1 MGIKYN
7 RPEVNRQITKQLIND
22 YGAIVSTLIKV
33 FGRESLEHVQRSC
46 GNSFEKMRT
55 KWGKEGIPDDP
66 RGAVWSDITENSSK
80 LFCRKI
86 NYLSKATGGEKRI
99 DVSGFRLPFPQKEE
113 VEKNL
118 VELLFALCGPRIENR
133 FQKYLILNVLC
144 GFSCSSLARILQ
156 RNEKA
161 LEEQLASEK
170 KKITQGTV
178 RLTRAEAEKNLGA
191 VTKNISEIFSLGQ
204 NGIRKGMPPI
214 ASLCLSAIR
223 LGEALLD
230 FPATKKP
237 GVHALLSFM
246 LLNASRLR
254 TMNDDAGKPLG
265 IKEQNRELW
274 DRNMIKRGFEH
285 LALSTEEGGEVTEI
299 HLKAGVDAVH
309 SLAKKYGDTNWDR
322 IILLYDKYLAC
333 NYCPLVE
340 LQKAIAI
347 SKTRGPQEG
356 LQAIGGIQRVEE
368 LSSHDLLYSTLG
380 NLHFQLH
387 RYEDAISNFNRAIGL
402 TEETFEKAFYSKK
415 IKICEDRMNMS
426 KRYRYGV
433 SF

>member
-33 FGRESLEHVQRSC
+33 FGCESLEHVQRSC
-46 GNSFEKMRT
+46 ANSFEKMRA
-55 KWGKEGIPDDP
+55 KWGKDGIPDDP
-66 RGAVWSDITENSSK
+66 QGTVWADITENSSK

-86 NYLSKATGGEKRI
+86 NYLSKLNEGEERI

-113 VEKNL
+113 VAKNL
-118 VELLFALCGPRIENR
+118 VELLFALSSARIER
-133 FQKYLILNVLC
+133 SFQKYLILNVLC
-144 GFSCSSLARILQ
+144 GFSSSSLARILE

-161 LEEQLASEK
+161 LEEQLASER
-170 KKITQGTV
+170 KKITEGAV
-178 RLTRAEAEKNLGA
+178 RLTRAEAERNLGA
-191 VTKNISEIFSLGQ
+191 VTKNIYEIFSLGQ
-204 NGIRKGMPPI
+204 SGLRKGTPSTP
-214 ASLCLSAIR
+214 SLCFSAIR

-246 LLNASRLR
+246 LLNASRLH
-254 TMNDDAGKPLG
+254 TMNDGTGKPLG

-285 LALSTEEGGEVTEI
+285 LALSAEEGGEVTEI

-309 SLAKKYGDTNWDR
+309 SLAEKYGDTNWDR
-322 IILLYDKYLAC
+322 IISLYDKYLAC

-347 SKTRGPQEG
+347 SKTRGPEEG
-356 LQAIGGIQRVEE
+356 LEAIRGIRKVEE
-368 LSSHDLLYSTLG
+368 LSSNDLLYSTLG
-380 NLHFQLH
+380 NLNFQLH
-387 RYEDAISNFNRAIGL
+387 KYEDAISNFNRAIGL
-402 TEETFEKAFYSKK
+402 AEGTFERAFYSKK

-426 KRYRYGV
+426 KRYRHGI

>member
-22 YGAIVSTLIKV
+22 YGSIVSTLVKV
-33 FGRESLEHVQRSC
+33 FGYESLEHVQRVC
-46 GNSFEKMRT
+46 ANSFEKMRT
-55 KWGKEGIPDDP
+55 RWGKDGIPQDP
-66 RGAVWSDITENSSK
+66 QGAVWADVTENSNK

-86 NYLSKATGGEKRI
+86 NYLSKANEKEKRI
-99 DVSGFRLPFPQKEE
+99 DVSGFHLPFPEKEE
-113 VEKNL
+113 VAKNR
-118 VELLFALCGPRIENR
+118 VELLFALCDPRIESSL
-133 FQKYLILNVLC
+133 QKYLVLNVLC
-144 GFSCSSLARILQ
+144 GFSSSSLARILEK
-156 RNEKA
+156 NEKA

-170 KKITQGTV
+170 KKINEEAVQ
-178 RLTRAEAEKNLGA
+178 LTRAEAEKNLGV
-191 VTKNISEIFSLGQ
+191 VTKNIYEIFSLGQ
-204 NGIRKGMPPI
+204 NGLQKGTPPV
-214 ASLCLSAIR
+214 ASLCFSAIR
-223 LGEALLD
+223 LGEMLLD
-230 FPATKKP
+230 FSATEKP
-237 GVHALLSFM
+237 RVHALVSFM

-254 TMNDDAGKPLG
+254 TMNDGAGKPLG

-285 LALSTEEGGEVTEI
+285 LALSAEQGEEVTEI

-309 SLAKKYGDTNWDR
+309 SLAKKYGDTNWDH
-322 IILLYDKYLAC
+322 IISLYDKYLAC

-347 SKTRGPQEG
+347 SKTRGPHEG
-356 LQAIGGIQRVEE
+356 LEAIRGIRKVED

-387 RYEDAISNFNRAIGL
+387 SYEDAISNFNRAIGL
-402 TEETFEKAFYSKK
+402 AEGSFEKAFYSKK

>member
-55 KWGKEGIPDDP
+55 EWGKEGIPDDP
-66 RGAVWSDITENSSK
+66 QGAVWTDITENSSK

-86 NYLSKATGGEKRI
+86 NYLSKANEGEKRI

-118 VELLFALCGPRIENR
+118 VELLFALCDPRIEKR

-204 NGIRKGMPPI
+204 NGIRKEMPPI

-254 TMNDDAGKPLG
+254 TMNDAAGRPLG

-285 LALSTEEGGEVTEI
+285 LALSTEEGGDVTEI

-309 SLAKKYGDTNWDR
+309 SLAKKYGDTNWNR
-322 IILLYDKYLAC
+322 IISLYDKYLAC
-333 NYCPLVE
+333 NYCPLAE

-356 LQAIGGIQRVEE
+356 LQAIRGIQRVEE

-387 RYEDAISNFNRAIGL
+387 KYEDAISNFNRAIGL

>member
-22 YGAIVSTLIKV
+22 YGSIVSTLVKV
-33 FGRESLEHVQRSC
+33 FGYESLEHVQRVC
-46 GNSFEKMRT
+46 ANSFEKMRT
-55 KWGKEGIPDDP
+55 RWGKDGIPQDP
-66 RGAVWSDITENSSK
+66 QGAVWADVTENSNK

-86 NYLSKATGGEKRI
+86 NYLSKANEREKRI
-99 DVSGFRLPFPQKEE
+99 DVSGFHLPFPEKEE
-113 VEKNL
+113 VAKNR
-118 VELLFALCGPRIENR
+118 VELLFALCDPRIESSL
-133 FQKYLILNVLC
+133 QKYLVLNILC
-144 GFSCSSLARILQ
+144 GFSSSSLARILEK
-156 RNEKA
+156 NEKA
-161 LEEQLASEK
+161 LEDQLASEK
-170 KKITQGTV
+170 KKINEEAV
-178 RLTRAEAEKNLGA
+178 HLTRAEAEKNLRA
-191 VTKNISEIFSLGQ
+191 VTKNIYEIFSLGQ
-204 NGIRKGMPPI
+204 NGLRKGTPPV

-223 LGEALLD
+223 LGEMLLD
-230 FPATKKP
+230 FPATEKP
-237 GVHALLSFM
+237 RVHALVSFM

-254 TMNDDAGKPLG
+254 TMNDGTGKPLG

-285 LALSTEEGGEVTEI
+285 LALSAEGGEEVTEI

-309 SLAKKYGDTNWDR
+309 SLAKKYGDTNWDH
-322 IILLYDKYLAC
+322 IISLYDKYLAC

-356 LQAIGGIQRVEE
+356 LEAIRGIRKVED

-387 RYEDAISNFNRAIGL
+387 SYEDAISNFNRAIGL
-402 TEETFEKAFYSKK
+402 AEGSFEKAFYSKK

>member
-7 RPEVNRQITKQLIND
+7 RPEVNRQITKQLISD
-22 YGAIVSTLIKV
+22 YGAIVSTLVKV
-33 FGRESLEHVQRSC
+33 FGCESLEHVQRVC
-46 GNSFEKMRT
+46 ANSFEKMRNR
-55 KWGKEGIPDDP
+55 WGKDGIPRDP
-66 RGAVWSDITENSSK
+66 QSAVWADVTESSNK

-86 NYLSKATGGEKRI
+86 NYLSRANGAKRSI
-99 DVSGFRLPFPQKEE
+99 DVSGFHLPFPDKEE
-113 VEKNL
+113 VAKNQ
-118 VELLFALCGPRIENR
+118 VEMLFALCAPGVESS
-133 FQKYLILNVLC
+133 FQKYLVLNVLC
-144 GFSCSSLARILQ
+144 GFSCSSLARIAE

-170 KKITQGTV
+170 KKITEAAV
-178 RLTRAEAEKNLGA
+178 RLTAADMEKNLGA
-191 VTKNISEIFSLGQ
+191 VTKNIHEIFSLGQ
-204 NGIRKGMPPI
+204 NGIRKAMPPI
-214 ASLCLSAIR
+214 ASLCFSAIR
-223 LGEALLD
+223 LGEMLLD

-237 GVHALLSFM
+237 RVHALVSFM
-246 LLNASRLR
+246 LLNASRLQ
-254 TMNDDAGKPLG
+254 TMNDGNGRPLG
-265 IKEQNRELW
+265 IKEQDRELW
-274 DRNMIKRGFEH
+274 DRDMIKKGFEH
-285 LALSTEEGGEVTEI
+285 LALSAEKGEDVTEI

-322 IILLYDKYLAC
+322 IISLYDKYLAC

-340 LQKAIAI
+340 LQKAIAV

-356 LQAIGGIQRVEE
+356 LRVIGGIRGVED
-368 LSSHDLLYSTLG
+368 LRSHDLLYSTLG

-387 RYEDAISNFNRAIGL
+387 KYEDAISNFNRAIGL
-402 TEETFEKAFYSKK
+402 AEDSFEKAFYSKK

>member
-1 MGIKYN
+1 MGIKYS
-7 RPEVNRQITKQLIND
+7 RPEVNRQITKQLIDD
-22 YGAIVSTLIKV
+22 YGAIVSTLVKV
-33 FGRESLEHVQRSC
+33 FGHGSLEHVQRVC
-46 GNSFEKMRT
+46 ANSFEKMRT
-55 KWGKEGIPDDP
+55 RWGKDGIPQDP
-66 RGAVWSDITENSSK
+66 QSAVWADITESSNK

-86 NYLSKATGGEKRI
+86 NYLSRAKESRI
-99 DVSGFRLPFPQKEE
+99 DVSGFHLPFPGKEE
-113 VEKNL
+113 VAKNQ
-118 VELLFALCGPRIENR
+118 VELLFALCAPGVESSI
-133 FQKYLILNVLC
+133 QKYLVLNVLC
-144 GFSCSSLARILQ
+144 GFSCSSLARILE
-156 RNEKA
+156 RNEKS

-170 KKITQGTV
+170 KKITEAAV
-178 RLTRAEAEKNLGA
+178 RLSGTDMERNLGA
-191 VTKNISEIFSLGQ
+191 VTRNIYEIFSLGQ
-204 NGIRKGMPPI
+204 NGLRKATPPI
-214 ASLCLSAIR
+214 ASLCFSAIR
-223 LGEALLD
+223 LGEMLLD

-237 GVHALLSFM
+237 RVHALVSFM

-254 TMNDDAGKPLG
+254 TMNDNTGKPLG

-274 DRNMIKRGFEH
+274 DRDMIRRGFEH
-285 LALSTEEGGEVTEI
+285 LALSAEQGDEVTEI

-309 SLAKKYGDTNWDR
+309 SLAEKYGDTNWEG
-322 IILLYDKYLAC
+322 IVSLYDKYLAC

-356 LQAIGGIQRVEE
+356 LRAIGGIRRVEE

-387 RYEDAISNFNRAIGL
+387 RYEDAISNFNHAIGL
-402 TEETFEKAFYSKK
+402 AEDSFEKAFYSKK

-426 KRYRYGV
+426 KRYRHGV

>member
-22 YGAIVSTLIKV
+22 YGSIVSTLVKV
-33 FGRESLEHVQRSC
+33 FGYESLEHVQRVC
-46 GNSFEKMRT
+46 ANSFEKMRT
-55 KWGKEGIPDDP
+55 RWGKDGIPQDP
-66 RGAVWSDITENSSK
+66 QGAVWADVTENSNK

-86 NYLSKATGGEKRI
+86 NYLFKVTEKEKRI
-99 DVSGFRLPFPQKEE
+99 DVSEFHLPFPEKEE
-113 VEKNL
+113 VAKNR
-118 VELLFALCGPRIENR
+118 VELLFALCDPRIER
-133 FQKYLILNVLC
+133 SLQKYLVLNVLC
-144 GFSCSSLARILQ
+144 GFSSSSLARILE

-170 KKITQGTV
+170 KKINKEAVQLTQ
-178 RLTRAEAEKNLGA
+178 AEAEKNLGA
-191 VTKNISEIFSLGQ
+191 VTKNIYEIFSLGQ
-204 NGIRKGMPPI
+204 NGLRKGTPPV

-223 LGEALLD
+223 LGEMLLD
-230 FPATKKP
+230 FPATEKP
-237 GVHALLSFM
+237 RVHALVSFM

-254 TMNDDAGKPLG
+254 TMNDGTGKLLG

-274 DRNMIKRGFEH
+274 DRSMIKRGFEH
-285 LALSTEEGGEVTEI
+285 LALSAEEGEEVTEI

-309 SLAKKYGDTNWDR
+309 SLAKKYGDTNWDH
-322 IILLYDKYLAC
+322 IISLYDKYLAC

-356 LQAIGGIQRVEE
+356 LEAIRGIRKVED

-387 RYEDAISNFNRAIGL
+387 SYEDAISNFNRAIGL
-402 TEETFEKAFYSKK
+402 AEGSFEKAFYSKK

>member
-66 RGAVWSDITENSSK
+66 QGAVWSDITENSSK

-86 NYLSKATGGEKRI
+86 NYLSKASGGEKRI

-254 TMNDDAGKPLG
+254 TMNDDAGRPRG

>member
-1 MGIKYN
+1 M
-7 RPEVNRQITKQLIND
+7 NRQITKQLIDD
-22 YGAIVSTLIKV
+22 YGAIVSTLIKI
-33 FGRESLEHVQRSC
+33 FGRESLEHVQRVC
-46 GNSFEKMRT
+46 ANSFEKMRAT
-55 KWGKEGIPDDP
+55 WGKDGIPDDP
-66 RGAVWSDITENSSK
+66 QGAVWADITENSSK

-86 NYLSKATGGEKRI
+86 NYLSKLNEGEKRI

-113 VEKNL
+113 VAENL
-118 VELLFALCGPRIENR
+118 VELLFALSSPGIDRS

-144 GFSCSSLARILQ
+144 GFSGSSLARILE
-156 RNEKA
+156 RNEKG
-161 LEEQLASEK
+161 LEEQLAYEK
-170 KKITQGTV
+170 RKITEGTV
-178 RLTRAEAEKNLGA
+178 RLTRVQRQKNLGA
-191 VTKNISEIFSLGQ
+191 VTKNIYEIFSLGQ
-204 NGIRKGMPPI
+204 NGLRKETPSI
-214 ASLCLSAIR
+214 ASLCFSAIR

-246 LLNASRLR
+246 LLNASRLG
-254 TMNDDAGKPLG
+254 TMNDSIGRPLG
-265 IKEQNRELW
+265 IKEQNRGLW

-285 LALSTEEGGEVTEI
+285 LALSAEEGGEVTEI

-309 SLAKKYGDTNWDR
+309 SLAERYGDTNWDR
-322 IILLYDKYLAC
+322 IISLYDKYLAC

-347 SKTRGPQEG
+347 SKTRGPEEG
-356 LQAIGGIQRVEE
+356 LEAISDIRRVEE
-368 LSSHDLLYSTLG
+368 LSSNDLLYSTLG

-402 TEETFEKAFYSKK
+402 AEGTFEKAFYSRK

-426 KRYRYGV
+426 KRYRYGA

>member
-66 RGAVWSDITENSSK
+66 PGAVWADITENSSK

-86 NYLSKATGGEKRI
+86 NYLSKATGRERKI
-99 DVSGFRLPFPQKEE
+99 DVAGFHLPFPQKEE
-113 VEKNL
+113 VAKNL
-118 VELLFALCGPRIENR
+118 VELLFALCDPRIENR

-161 LEEQLASEK
+161 LEEQFASEK

-254 TMNDDAGKPLG
+254 TMNDGAGRPLG

-309 SLAKKYGDTNWDR
+309 SLAKKYGNTNWDR

-356 LQAIGGIQRVEE
+356 LQAISGIQRVEE

>member
-1 MGIKYN
+1 MGIKYS

-22 YGAIVSTLIKV
+22 YGAIVSTLTKV

-66 RGAVWSDITENSSK
+66 QGAVWADITENSSK

-86 NYLSKATGGEKRI
+86 NYLSKANGREKRI

-113 VEKNL
+113 VAKNL
-118 VELLFALCGPRIENR
+118 VELLFALCDPRIENR

-178 RLTRAEAEKNLGA
+178 RLTREEAEKNLEA

-204 NGIRKGMPPI
+204 NGIRKGMAPI

-223 LGEALLD
+223 LGEALLG

-322 IILLYDKYLAC
+322 IISLYDKYLAC

>member
-1 MGIKYN
+1 M
-7 RPEVNRQITKQLIND
+7 NRQITKQLIND

-66 RGAVWSDITENSSK
+66 QGAVWSDITENSSK

-254 TMNDDAGKPLG
+254 TMNDDAGRPLG

-285 LALSTEEGGEVTEI
+285 LALSTEEGEEVTEI
-299 HLKAGVDAVH
+299 HLRAGVDAVH

-356 LQAIGGIQRVEE
+356 LQAIRGIQRVEE

>member
-7 RPEVNRQITKQLIND
+7 QPEVNRQIAKQLISD
-22 YGAIVSTLIKV
+22 YGSIVSTLVKV
-33 FGRESLEHVQRSC
+33 FGYESLEHVQRVC
-46 GNSFEKMRT
+46 ANSFEKMRA
-55 KWGKEGIPDDP
+55 KWGKDGIPHDP
-66 RGAVWSDITENSSK
+66 RSAVWADITENSNK

-86 NYLSKATGGEKRI
+86 NYLSRVKEGEKRI
-99 DVSGFRLPFPQKEE
+99 DVSGFHLPFPDKEE
-113 VEKNL
+113 VAENR
-118 VELLFALCGPRIENR
+118 VEMLFALCAPGVESSIR
-133 FQKYLILNVLC
+133 KYLVLNVLC
-144 GFSCSSLARILQ
+144 GFSCSSLARILE

-170 KKITQGTV
+170 NKIAEAAV
-178 RLTRAEAEKNLGA
+178 RLTRADMEKNLGA
-191 VTKNISEIFSLGQ
+191 VTRNIYEIFSLGQ
-204 NGIRKGMPPI
+204 NGLRKEMSPI
-214 ASLCLSAIR
+214 ASLCSSAIG
-223 LGEALLD
+223 LGETLLD

-237 GVHALLSFM
+237 RVHALVSFM

-254 TMNDDAGKPLG
+254 TMNDANGRPLG

-274 DRNMIKRGFEH
+274 DRDMIKRGFEH
-285 LALSTEEGGEVTEI
+285 LALSAEEGEEVTEI

-322 IILLYDKYLAC
+322 IISLYDKYLAC

-340 LQKAIAI
+340 LQKAIAV
-347 SKTRGPQEG
+347 SKTRGPREG
-356 LQAIGGIQRVEE
+356 LRVIGGIRGVEE
-368 LSSHDLLYSTLG
+368 LRSHDLLYSTLG

-387 RYEDAISNFNRAIGL
+387 KYEDAISNFNRAIGL
-402 TEETFEKAFYSKK
+402 AGDSFEKAFYSKK

-426 KRYRYGV
+426 KRYKYGV

>member
-1 MGIKYN
+1 MGIKYS

-22 YGAIVSTLIKV
+22 YGAIVSTLAKV
-33 FGRESLEHVQRSC
+33 FGYQSLEHVQRVC
-46 GNSFEKMRT
+46 ANSFEKMRT
-55 KWGKEGIPDDP
+55 KWGKDGIPRDP
-66 RGAVWSDITENSSK
+66 QSAVWADITESSNK
-80 LFCRKI
+80 LFCRKL
-86 NYLSKATGGEKRI
+86 NYLSRANEGEKAI
-99 DVSGFRLPFPQKEE
+99 DVSEFHLPFPKKGE
-113 VEKNL
+113 VAKNQ
-118 VELLFALCGPRIENR
+118 VELLFALCSPRIKSS
-133 FQKYLILNVLC
+133 FQKYLVLNVLC
-144 GFSCSSLARILQ
+144 GFSCSSLARIFEK
-156 RNEKA
+156 NEKA

-170 KKITQGTV
+170 KKITEEAV

-191 VTKNISEIFSLGQ
+191 VTKNIYEIFSLGQ
-204 NGIRKGMPPI
+204 NGLRKGTPPI

-223 LGEALLD
+223 LGEMLLD
-230 FPATKKP
+230 FPATEKP
-237 GVHALLSFM
+237 RVHALVSFM

-254 TMNDDAGKPLG
+254 TMNDGVGRPLG

-285 LALSTEEGGEVTEI
+285 LALSAEEGEEVTEI

-309 SLAKKYGDTNWDR
+309 SLAEKYGDTNWDR
-322 IILLYDKYLAC
+322 IISLYDKYLAC

-356 LQAIGGIQRVEE
+356 LEAIKGIRKVEE
-368 LSSHDLLYSTLG
+368 ISSHDLLYSTLG
-380 NLHFQLH
+380 NLNFQLH
-387 RYEDAISNFNRAIGL
+387 RYEDAISNFNQAIGL
-402 TEETFEKAFYSKK
+402 AEGTFEKAFYSKK

>member
-1 MGIKYN
+1 M
-7 RPEVNRQITKQLIND
+7 NRQITKQLIND

-66 RGAVWSDITENSSK
+66 QGAVWSDITENSSK

-86 NYLSKATGGEKRI
+86 NYLSKASGGEKRI

-254 TMNDDAGKPLG
+254 TMNDDAGRPRG

-274 DRNMIKRGFEH
+274 DRNMIKRGFKH

-356 LQAIGGIQRVEE
+356 LQAIRGIQRVEE

>member
-22 YGAIVSTLIKV
+22 YGSIVSTLVKV
-33 FGRESLEHVQRSC
+33 FGYESLEHVQRVC
-46 GNSFEKMRT
+46 ANSFEKMRT
-55 KWGKEGIPDDP
+55 KWGKDGIPQDP
-66 RGAVWSDITENSSK
+66 QGAVWADVTESSNK

-86 NYLSKATGGEKRI
+86 NYLSKVNEEEKRI
-99 DVSGFRLPFPQKEE
+99 DVSGFHLPFPEKEE
-113 VEKNL
+113 VAKNR
-118 VELLFALCGPRIENR
+118 VELLFALCDPRIESSL
-133 FQKYLILNVLC
+133 QKYLVLNVLC
-144 GFSCSSLARILQ
+144 GFSSSSLARILE

-161 LEEQLASEK
+161 LEERLASEK
-170 KKITQGTV
+170 KKINEEAVQ
-178 RLTRAEAEKNLGA
+178 LTRAEAEKNLGA
-191 VTKNISEIFSLGQ
+191 VTKNIYEIFSLGQ
-204 NGIRKGMPPI
+204 NGLRKGTPPV

-223 LGEALLD
+223 LGEMLLD
-230 FPATKKP
+230 FPATEKP
-237 GVHALLSFM
+237 KVHALVSFM

-254 TMNDDAGKPLG
+254 TMNNGTGKPLG

-285 LALSTEEGGEVTEI
+285 LALSAEEGEEVTEI

-309 SLAKKYGDTNWDR
+309 SLAKKYGDTNWNH
-322 IILLYDKYLAC
+322 IISLYDKYLAC

-347 SKTRGPQEG
+347 SKTRGPREG
-356 LQAIGGIQRVEE
+356 LEAIREIRKVED

-387 RYEDAISNFNRAIGL
+387 SYEDAISNFNQAIGL
-402 TEETFEKAFYSKK
+402 AEGSFEKAFYSKK
-415 IKICEDRMNMS
+415 IKICEDRMSMS
-426 KRYRYGV
+426 KRYRYGS

>member
-22 YGAIVSTLIKV
+22 YGSIVSTLAKV
-33 FGRESLEHVQRSC
+33 FGYESLEHVQRVC
-46 GNSFEKMRT
+46 ANSFEKMRT
-55 KWGKEGIPDDP
+55 RWGKDGIPQDP
-66 RGAVWSDITENSSK
+66 QGAVWADVTENSNK

-86 NYLSKATGGEKRI
+86 NYLSRANEREERI
-99 DVSGFRLPFPQKEE
+99 DVSEFRLPFPKKEE
-113 VEKNL
+113 VGENL
-118 VELLFALCGPRIENR
+118 VELLFALCSPRIESS
-133 FQKYLILNVLC
+133 FQKYLVLNVLC
-144 GFSCSSLARILQ
+144 GFSSSSLARILE

-170 KKITQGTV
+170 KKMTEEAV
-178 RLTRAEAEKNLGA
+178 RLKRAEAEKNLRA
-191 VTKNISEIFSLGQ
+191 VTRNIYEIFSLGQ
-204 NGIRKGMPPI
+204 NGLRKGTPPI
-214 ASLCLSAIR
+214 ASLCFSAIR
-223 LGEALLD
+223 LGEMLLD
-230 FPATKKP
+230 FPATEKP
-237 GVHALLSFM
+237 KVHALVSFM

-254 TMNDDAGKPLG
+254 TMNDGAGKPLG

-274 DRNMIKRGFEH
+274 DRDMIKRGFEH
-285 LALSTEEGGEVTEI
+285 LALSAEKGEEVTEI

-322 IILLYDKYLAC
+322 IISLYDKYLAC

-356 LQAIGGIQRVEE
+356 LEAVRGIRKVED
-368 LSSHDLLYSTLG
+368 LHSHDLLYSTLG

-387 RYEDAISNFNRAIGL
+387 RYEDAISNFNQAIGL
-402 TEETFEKAFYSKK
+402 AEGSFEKAFYSKK